1 MIGSLHHFAD
11 PANSNAHK
19 KYHVRLQDFN
29 FSFCLKR
36 SVKDDDDFSDSYKLL
51 FSPFSASETFFLS
64 FSMRRKNSENHTDL
78 KKN

>member
-36 SVKDDDDFSDSYKLL
+36 SVKDDDDFSDSYKL
-51 FSPFSASETFFLS
+51 
-64 FSMRRKNSENHTDL
+64 
-78 KKN
+78 